1 MLFSLVRS
9 FILPDIK
16 QFCRFFRFLHN
27 LSGLKFHL
35 ILLLLISDARASFEN
50 IQKSWPTKR
59 LRLHFLGQLNA
70 EILRIFHYV
79 QIKSFNFIEIK
90 LEHIC
95 LKHFQYHTWNFS
107 IFGIQCLNCTMSLT
121 WLESIFSFWWQN
133 FSAKCKF
140 WWNIASR

>member
-95 LKHFQYHTWNFS
+95 LKHFQYHT
-107 IFGIQCLNCTMSLT
+107 
-121 WLESIFSFWWQN
+121 
-133 FSAKCKF
+133 
-140 WWNIASR
+140 